1 MIWRRIER
9 VSRRESFSKLI
20 GRLIH
25 DAGSSASGESILDHL
40 DAAPSLSDEEAQA
53 FLQVV
58 KENRAQARW
67 RSHDLR

>member
-1 MIWRRIER
+1 MWRRIER
-9 VSRRESFSKLI
+9 VSRRGSFSKLI
-20 GRLIH
+20 DRLTH
-25 DAGSSASGESILDHL
+25 DAGSSASGAAILDHL
-40 DAAPSLSDEEAQA
+40 DTVPSLSGEEAQA